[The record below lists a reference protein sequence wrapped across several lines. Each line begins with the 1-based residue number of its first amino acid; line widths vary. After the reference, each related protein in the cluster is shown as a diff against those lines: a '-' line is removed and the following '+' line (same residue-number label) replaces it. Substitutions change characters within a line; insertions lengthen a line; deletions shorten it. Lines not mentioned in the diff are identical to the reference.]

1 MLKHILLNVWNCLN
15 NKCHFIFQILVKHV
29 EMKISGKVHAV
40 MKWWYLWNCKTPI
53 GCLLE
58 QFDVHT
64 PFHTFFH
71 EHVVIMD
78 KVGGGDGETNAPAIS
93 IFWGEQ
99 IHTGLGPGHH
109 GQTARKPFQQFMKG
123 VSSKKTYHLPWWHW
137 IFPNRREISM
147 NNAHRARAF
156 FKTLDSKQIPW
167 LHKMCHWFLYH
178 ILLTKFIFNFW

>member
-1 MLKHILLNVWNCLN
+1 MFETVWTTNVTLFFKYWWNMLKWRFLAKCMRWWNDDISEIAKLPLDAYWN
-15 NKCHFIFQILVKHV
+15 NLMSIRHSIHSF
-29 EMKISGKVHAV
+29 MNSR
-40 MKWWYLWNCKTPI
+40 
-53 GCLLE
+53 
-58 QFDVHT
+58 
-64 PFHTFFH
+64 
-71 EHVVIMD
+71 
-78 KVGGGDGETNAPAIS
+78 VGGGDGETNAPAIS